1 MKEYPSIINS
11 SKAPR
16 QECIAFNKLDGSGFR
31 AKFTQK
37 QGFSLFGTRTQL
49 IDESTPFWSEM
60 VTVFNKSL
68 REPLEKFFKND
79 RDFRN
84 TREIL
89 CFGEFFG
96 PNSFAG
102 THQDEE
108 HKIVLFDVMLV
119 NKGNYKFL
127 LPQDFIKTF
136 DFIETPDIIY
146 RGKLNEEFISDIRS
160 NEELSEGVICKGT
173 QRNGAFCGGVWSCK
187 IKTHKYFQKLK
198 DRLGD
203 KALENWE

>member
-1 MKEYPSIINS
+1 
-11 SKAPR
+11 
-16 QECIAFNKLDGSGFR
+16 
-31 AKFTQK
+31 
-37 QGFSLFGTRTQL
+37 
-49 IDESTPFWSEM
+49 
-60 VTVFNKSL
+60 
-68 REPLEKFFKND
+68 
-79 RDFRN
+79 
-84 TREIL
+84 
-89 CFGEFFG
+89 
-96 PNSFAG
+96 
-102 THQDEE
+102 
-108 HKIVLFDVMLV
+108 MLV

-146 RGKLNEEFISDIRS
+146 RGKLNEEFISDIRG

-173 QRNGAFCGGVWSCK
+173 QRNGAFCGGVWACK